1 MATSLVAT
9 NLVATSRTWSQRDGG
24 LASCTLGVVSGSLIS
39 GLLAP
44 PAATWPPP
52 RTTCRRV
59 GRGCLLT
66 SSSAWVAPSSS
77 GGAVSGSGRLAR
89 NGTTP
94 RRPAHWRPGVA
105 VSKTRTSKRTKKVLC
120 VHADHEHYTFEI
132 SRFEVS
138 RVSCTTV
145 LHKTL

>member
-1 MATSLVAT
+1 MATS
-9 NLVATSRTWSQRDGG
+9 LVATSRTWSQRDGG

-120 VHADHEHYTFEI
+120 VHADHESHYTFEI